1 MPVERPAAAAALCI
15 LLAGALFER
24 ADAAHPPRQA
34 PCQGKPARCCP
45 ALLSCAG
52 TLQYV
57 SNTLDL
63 IKGTALEGA
72 DIITVLRS
80 AASRDT
86 PAAVS
91 LFNNAAQSFN
101 HAFYWDCMSAVA
113 ESNKL
118 GKPQHQH
125 LLDLIIL
132 KFGSVE
138 KFKKEFAT
146 AGMSVFGSGWV
157 WLVHTSSGLEVQL
170 AVTFLLCSDFLIFTL
185 M

>member
-1 MPVERPAAAAALCI
+1 M
-15 LLAGALFER
+15 
-24 ADAAHPPRQA
+24 
-34 PCQGKPARCCP
+34 
-45 ALLSCAG
+45 
-52 TLQYV
+52 LQYV
-57 SNTLDL
+57 SNTQDL

-72 DIITVLRS
+72 DIITILRS
-80 AASRDT
+80 AAPRDT

-118 GKPQHQH
+118 GKPQHQR
-125 LLDLIIL
+125 LVDLIIA

-157 WLVHTSSGLEVQL
+157 WLVHTSSGLEVKIAANFPLFNDRFSYFYINADYENIQ
-170 AVTFLLCSDFLIFTL
+170 CRYSSC
-185 M
+185 